1 MAGGV
6 IARSASFSFRGLSA
20 TVTGISVETPTAA
33 YVDMTHTPVGGEGD
47 KVKARVLVP
56 TREMAAGSITV
67 DFLQQANQTDPND
80 LVGLHG
86 QLSFSSTGYSVVRQA
101 FLESATTEA
110 RVGELVR
117 GTLKFKTTDYYGN

>member
-20 TVTGISVETPTAA
+20 IVTGLSVETPTAA
-33 YVDMTHTPVGGEGD
+33 HVDMTHTPTGGVGDGTN
-47 KVKARVLVP
+47 ARVLVP
-56 TREMAAGSITV
+56 TREMSAGSITV
-67 DFLQQANQTDPND
+67 DFQQQANQIDPNN

-86 QLSFSSTGYSVVRQA
+86 SLAFSSNGYSVARQA
-101 FLESATTEA
+101 FLESASTEV

-117 GTLKFKTTDYYGN
+117 GTLKFKTTDYYGS

>member
-1 MAGGV
+1 MSGV
-6 IARSASFSFRGLSA
+6 IARGARFSFRGVSA

-33 YVDMTHTPVGGEGD
+33 YVDMTHTPLGGVGD
-47 KVKARVLVP
+47 KVNARVLVP

-67 DFLQQANQTDPND
+67 DFLQQANQTDPNN

-86 QLSFSSTGYSVVRQA
+86 PLSFSSSGYSVTRQA
-101 FLESATTEA
+101 FLESASIDV

-117 GTLKFKTTDYYGN
+117 GTLKFKTTDYYGK